1 MNIII
6 CGAGKVG
13 FTIAKILS
21 EQGHSITIIDQSS
34 DDIQKIDETLDVK
47 SIVGKATYPS
57 ILEKANASE
66 ADMIIAVTR
75 NDEINML
82 ICQIAFSIF
91 NVQKKIARIRSQ
103 DYLNPKFTKVY
114 NKENL
119 PIDVIISPEIEIA
132 KSIQRKLE
140 APGALDNVPFAN
152 NNIRLLEIL
161 INEKCPLKDIKI
173 NEITKKFPNLNAN
186 IIGVIRNDKFVII
199 KKASIMKENDKAYVI
214 INASQ
219 MKETLIAFGHNEKIS
234 NKILIVGGGNI
245 GFNLA
250 KNLEESFDSAR
261 VKIIE
266 KDKKRAEYIASE
278 LSDTIVINGDALDEE
293 VLIEANIDEAQTVL
307 ALTNDDEDNLMVS
320 VLVEK
325 FVKDESDLNEKRT
338 MSLIN
343 KPNYGL
349 LQSSLKIDDF
359 IDPRMNTVSSILK
372 HIHKGTIE
380 NAYSIL
386 NGEYEIIEAEII
398 ESSELINKELKN
410 SNLPDEIRI
419 GAVLRGA
426 DVVIPRSNFVFK
438 KEDIVVLLAKKN
450 FFNVVENMF
459 RISSIWLNE
468 LY

>member
-6 CGAGKVG
+6 CGAGRVG

-21 EQGHSITIIDQSS
+21 EQGHSITVIDQSS
-34 DDIQKIDETLDVK
+34 EDIQKIDDTLDVK
-47 SIVGKATYPS
+47 SIVGKGTYPS
-57 ILEKANASE
+57 ILEKANATD

-132 KSIQRKLE
+132 KSLQRKLE
-140 APGALDNVPFAN
+140 APGTLDNVPFAGN
-152 NNIRLLEIL
+152 KIRLLEIL
-161 INEKCPLKDIKI
+161 INEKCSLKDIKL
-173 NEITKKFPNLNAN
+173 NELTKKFPKLNAN
-186 IIGVIRNDKFVII
+186 IMGVIREDKFVML
-199 KKASIMKENDKAYVI
+199 KKTDIMIQDDRAYVI

-219 MKETLIAFGHNEKIS
+219 MNETLSAFGHNEKIS
-234 NKILIVGGGNI
+234 NKILIIGGGNI

-266 KDKKRAEYIASE
+266 KNKERAELIASE
-278 LSDTIVINGDALDEE
+278 LNNTIVINGDALDEE
-293 VLIEANIDEAQTVL
+293 VMMEANIDEVQTVL

-325 FVKDESDLNEKRT
+325 FAKDNTELSEKRT
-338 MSLIN
+338 MALIN
-343 KPNYGL
+343 KPNYSL
-349 LQSSLKIDDF
+349 LKSSLKIDDF

-398 ESSELINKELKN
+398 ETSELINKELKN
-410 SNLPDEIRI
+410 SNLPAEIRV
-419 GAVLRGA
+419 GAILRGEE
-426 DVVIPRSNFVFK
+426 VIIPRSNFIFK
-438 KEDIVVLLAKKN
+438 KEDIVVLLAKKD
-450 FFNVVENMF
+450 FLNVVENMF
-459 RISSIWLNE
+459 RISSI
-468 LY
+468 

>member
-6 CGAGKVG
+6 CGAGRVG
-13 FTIAKILS
+13 FTIAKILG
-21 EQGHSITIIDQSS
+21 EQGHSITVIDQSS

-47 SIVGKATYPS
+47 AIVGKATYPS

-132 KSIQRKLE
+132 KSLQRKLE
-140 APGALDNVPFAN
+140 APGALDNVPFADN
-152 NNIRLLEIL
+152 KIRLLEIL
-161 INEKCPLKDIKI
+161 INDKCPLISIKL
-173 NEITKKFPNLNAN
+173 NELTKKFPKLDAN
-186 IIGVIRNDKFVII
+186 IMGVIRNDKFVIL
-199 KKASIMKENDKAYVI
+199 KKNDVMLAGDKAYVV

-219 MKETLIAFGHNEKIS
+219 MQETLKAFGHNEKIS
-234 NKILIVGGGNI
+234 NKILIIGGGNI

-250 KNLEESFDSAR
+250 KSLEETFDSAR

-266 KDKKRAEYIASE
+266 KDKERAEFIAGE
-278 LSDTIVINGDALDEE
+278 LNNTIIINGNGLDEE
-293 VLIEANIDEAQTVL
+293 VLLEANLDEVETVL

-325 FVKDESDLNEKRT
+325 FTKDKDTLNNKRT
-338 MSLIN
+338 MALIN
-343 KPNYGL
+343 KPNYSL
-349 LQSSLKIDDF
+349 LQSSLKIDDL

-372 HIHKGTIE
+372 HIHKGSIE

-386 NGEYEIIEAEII
+386 NGEYEVIEAEIVDT
-398 ESSELINKELKN
+398 SELINKELKN
-410 SNLPDEIRI
+410 SDLPDEIRI
-419 GAVLRGA
+419 GAILRGET
-426 DVVIPRSNFVFK
+426 VIIPRSNFIFK
-438 KEDIVVLLAKKN
+438 KDDTVVFLAKKN
-450 FFNVVENMF
+450 FLQVVENMF
-459 RISSIWLNE
+459 RLSSV
-468 LY
+468 

>member
-6 CGAGKVG
+6 CGAGRVG

-21 EQGHSITIIDQSS
+21 EQGHSITVIDQSS
-34 DDIQKIDETLDVK
+34 EDIQKIDDILDVK
-47 SIVGKATYPS
+47 SIVGKGTYPS
-57 ILEKANASE
+57 ILEKANAMD

-132 KSIQRKLE
+132 KSLQRKLE
-140 APGALDNVPFAN
+140 APGSLDNVPFAN
-152 NNIRLLEIL
+152 NKIRLLEIL
-161 INEKCPLKDIKI
+161 IDANCPIKDIKL
-173 NEITKKFPNLNAN
+173 NELTKKYPKLNSN
-186 IIGVIRNDKFVII
+186 IMGVIRGDKFILL
-199 KKASIMKENDKAYVI
+199 KKTDVMLKDDKAYVV

-219 MKETLIAFGHNEKIS
+219 MNETLTAFGHTEKIS
-234 NKILIVGGGNI
+234 NKILIIGGGNI

-266 KDKKRAEYIASE
+266 KDKERAELIASQ
-278 LSDTIVINGDALDEE
+278 LNNTIVINGDALDEE
-293 VLIEANIDEAQTVL
+293 VLLEANLEEVQTVL

-325 FVKDESDLNEKRT
+325 FAKDNDELIDKRT
-338 MSLIN
+338 MALIN
-343 KPNYGL
+343 KPNYSL
-349 LQSSLKIDDF
+349 LQTSLKIDDF

-398 ESSELINKELKN
+398 ETSELVNKELKN
-410 SNLPDEIRI
+410 SKLPDEIRI
-419 GAVLRGA
+419 GAVLRG
-426 DVVIPRSNFVFK
+426 DEVIVPRSNFVFK
-438 KEDIVVLLAKKN
+438 KQDIVVLLAKKD
-450 FFNVVENMF
+450 FLHVVENMF
-459 RISSIWLNE
+459 RISSI
-468 LY
+468 

>member
-6 CGAGKVG
+6 CGAGRVG

-21 EQGHSITIIDQSS
+21 EQGHSITVIDQSS
-34 DDIQKIDETLDVK
+34 DDIKKIDDSLDVK

-57 ILEKANASE
+57 ILEKANAND

-119 PIDVIISPEIEIA
+119 PIDVIISPELEIA
-132 KSIQRKLE
+132 KSLLRKLE
-140 APGALDNVPFAN
+140 APGALDNVPFADN
-152 NNIRLLEIL
+152 KIRLLEIL
-161 INEKCPLKDIKI
+161 IDENCTLKDIKL
-173 NEITKKFPNLNAN
+173 NDLTKKFPKLNAN
-186 IIGVIRNDKFVII
+186 IMGVIRGDKFII
-199 KKASIMKENDKAYVI
+199 LKKSDVMHKDDKAYVI
-214 INASQ
+214 ITASQ
-219 MKETLIAFGHNEKIS
+219 MKDTLNAFGHNEKIS
-234 NKILIVGGGNI
+234 NKILIIGGGNI

-266 KDKKRAEYIASE
+266 KNKERAEFIASE
-278 LSDTIVINGDALDEE
+278 LNNTIVINGDALDEE
-293 VLIEANIDEAQTVL
+293 VLIEANIDEVQTVL
-307 ALTNDDEDNLMVS
+307 ALTNDDEDNLMIS

-325 FVKDESDLNEKRT
+325 FAKDKNELIDKRT
-338 MSLIN
+338 MALIN
-343 KPNYGL
+343 KPNYSL

-398 ESSELINKELKN
+398 ETSELISKELKN

-419 GAVLRGA
+419 GAILRGE
-426 DVVIPRSNFVFK
+426 DVIIPRSDFVFK
-438 KEDIVVLLAKKN
+438 KEDVVVLLAKKD
-450 FFNVVENMF
+450 FLHVVENMF
-459 RISSIWLNE
+459 RISSI
-468 LY
+468 